1 MIPEM
6 RKNGRSSHLPGL
18 SEGAELGFAG
28 QSAQQNKREWRMQ
41 AGLFALN
48 QKVSSPTKPPS
59 SLLCNI
65 EGMGIV

>member
-1 MIPEM
+1 MEEVPICQDCLREQSWGSLG
-6 RKNGRSSHLPGL
+6 NLL
-18 SEGAELGFAG
+18 SRI
-28 QSAQQNKREWRMQ
+28 REWRMQ

-59 SLLCNI
+59 SLLCNT